1 MKHSFKIMTTLV
13 AMCTIMAVMVV
24 GIWAAT
30 SQTTNVTASVTF
42 TAQDV
47 DVQFVGKIMG
57 SATQTTD
64 WAQNVDASRVN
75 LTSVSWDIGDLSFD
89 ASTKVPIRIGI
100 AIRNNG
106 VDTNPYCKTT
116 VTASLPTGVTMT
128 YEQLGGS
135 TASPTSMTYSRS
147 EFIPSLVNTLT
158 ADSNCKATASSGA
171 TLPAYNPTSSALTTG
186 KVYYFEIVFTLTNWD
201 NDVEPFAIAF
211 GMNVQSSKIL

>member
-1 MKHSFKIMTTLV
+1 MKHSFKIMTTLI

-30 SQTTNVTASVTF
+30 SQTTNVTASLTF

-47 DVQFVGKIMG
+47 DVQFVGRILG
-57 SATQTTD
+57 SATPTQD
-64 WAQNVDASRVN
+64 WAQNIDANRVN
-75 LTSVSWDIGDLSFD
+75 STTVSWNLGNLTFD
-89 ASTKVPIRIGI
+89 ASTKTPIKVGI
-100 AIRNNG
+100 AMRNNG
-106 VDTNPYCKTT
+106 VNTNPYCKTT
-116 VTASLPTGVTMT
+116 VTASIPTVVTMT

-135 TASPTSMTYSRS
+135 TASPTSTTYSSS